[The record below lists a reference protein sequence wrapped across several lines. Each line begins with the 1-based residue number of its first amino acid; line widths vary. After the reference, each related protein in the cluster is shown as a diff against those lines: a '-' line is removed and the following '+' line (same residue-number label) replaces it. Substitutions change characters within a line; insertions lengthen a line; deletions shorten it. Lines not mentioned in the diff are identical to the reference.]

1 MHRLCYN
8 LSSGLMMPLLPKKVG
23 PNGKTNAGDKSRDDD
38 QGVICSGS
46 TDAWR
51 MMQGTHKERG
61 NSRRR
66 EAYDFDWLL
75 LIQTPASLS
84 ISTRVQELFFGSLN
98 GQIGDVTAPVR
109 WMIRLLLLLLT
120 ASEYAQHLREKNAP
134 YDSAVSWKL
143 KLDSFPATW
152 KNGAG
157 LSSHS
162 RLEKNHHKSYF
173 VCHQSTVNYIRSYF
187 FPLLSSPSILPTMRA
202 VLLFFPAT
210 LWSILP
216 YPGARFS
223 PFHLLPQTLSLF
235 ASFQMRWKGTLLS
248 VTSID
253 ARTHI
258 LLLVG
263 CCGCIKEKEDSLLA
277 NQKINFQFKE
287 KEKQITPCTTRLIIR
302 RQNLICYLVT
312 RGYME
317 P

>member
-187 FPLLSSPSILPTMRA
+187 FPLLSSSSILPTMRA
-202 VLLFFPAT
+202 VLLFFSRPPFDLFFLIPELA
-210 LWSILP
+210 SLP
-216 YPGARFS
+216 FTFFLR
-223 PFHLLPQTLSLF
+223 LSLF
-235 ASFQMRWKGTLLS
+235 LPLFRC
-248 VTSID
+248 D
-253 ARTHI
+253 ERARFFP
-258 LLLVG
+258 L
-263 CCGCIKEKEDSLLA
+263 
-277 NQKINFQFKE
+277 
-287 KEKQITPCTTRLIIR
+287 R
-302 RQNLICYLVT
+302 R
-312 RGYME
+312 
-317 P
+317 